1 MKICL
6 MSHIILPHIN
16 IMSCCNMKNLKYIIL
31 LMVTVICASCDY
43 DEHIDDNTMIVTSER
58 NYSNSTDKS
67 LFRIEYKSLNANNGL
82 DIYIVSDKD
91 AFEVGDRVKLVK
103 VED

>member
-1 MKICL
+1 MKV
-6 MSHIILPHIN
+6 
-16 IMSCCNMKNLKYIIL
+16 LKYIIL
-31 LMVTVICASCDY
+31 LIVTLICASCDY
-43 DEHIDDNTMIVTSER
+43 DEHIDENTMIVTRESKYL
-58 NYSNSTDKS
+58 NTVDKS
-67 LFRIEYKSLNANNGL
+67 LFRIKYKSLNGNYGL

>member
-1 MKICL
+1 MKI
-6 MSHIILPHIN
+6 
-16 IMSCCNMKNLKYIIL
+16 LKYIIL
-31 LMVTVICASCDY
+31 LIVIVIFASCDY
-43 DEHIDDNTMIVTSER
+43 DEHIDENTMIITEESKYLNTV
-58 NYSNSTDKS
+58 DKS